1 MSTRT
6 NTLELKEQLSAK
18 TGTQELKKTLGFATA
33 ISTVVGMV
41 IGSGVFFKPYA
52 IYNATAGAPG
62 VGILAW
68 VVGGIITIAAGLTAA
83 EVSAAIP
90 KTGGMMV
97 YLKEIYGEKWGF
109 LTGWMQT
116 VLYFPGMVAALAVIF
131 GTQASGLLG
140 LGVDNMTAKV
150 GIAISAIVLLSFLN
164 TLGSKT
170 GGSIQ
175 TLATAGKLIPLVLII
190 IFGFIKGEGNPV
202 MYPMVGEGVTIG
214 TALGQALIA
223 VLFAFEG
230 WMNVGAIAGEMKNP
244 GKDLPKAIVGGLSL
258 VMAIYL
264 VINIAYLWVMPA
276 NELMMTQTPAAAVA
290 TAIFGEIGGKLIAVG
305 ILISVFGALNGF
317 ILTGARMPYTL
328 ASEKM
333 LPGSNWFSK
342 LNNNLVPANA
352 TWFMA
357 VLGSVYALS
366 GKFDFLTDLTVF
378 VIWLFFIMTFFGVIK
393 LRKDQPNLVRPYK
406 IPLYPMVPIIA
417 IIGGSYVVINTLI
430 TQPKNAILGLIIT
443 FLGLPIYSYMKRN
456 NA

>member
-6 NTLELKEQLSAK
+6 SNVGLKKTSASE
-18 TGTQELKKTLGFATA
+18 TGSHELKKTLGFATA
-33 ISTVVGMV
+33 IATVVGMV

-52 IYNATAGAPG
+52 IYTATNGAPG
-62 VGILAW
+62 IGILAW
-68 VVGGIITIAAGLTAA
+68 VVGGIITIAGGLTAA

-116 VLYFPGMVAALAVIF
+116 VLYFPGMIAALAVIF

-140 LGVDNMTAKV
+140 LGTENVTANV
-150 GIAISAIVLLSFLN
+150 SIAIGAIVLLSFLN

-170 GGSIQ
+170 GGAIQ
-175 TLATAGKLIPLVLII
+175 TLATAGKLIPLALIA
-190 IFGFIKGEGNPV
+190 IFGFVNGDGNPI
-202 MYPMVGEGVTIG
+202 MSPMVGEGVSIG

-244 GKDLPKAIVGGLSL
+244 GKDLPRAIVGGLSL
-258 VMAIYL
+258 VMAVYL
-264 VINIAYLWVMPA
+264 IINIAYLWVMPA
-276 NELMMTQTPAAAVA
+276 NELMMTKTPAAAVA
-290 TAIFGEIGGKLIAVG
+290 TAIFGDVGGKIIAIG
-305 ILISVFGALNGF
+305 ILVSVFGALNGF

-333 LPGSNWFSK
+333 LPASKWFSK
-342 LNNNLVPANA
+342 LNNSGVPANA

-357 VLGSVYALS
+357 LLSSVYALS
-366 GKFDFLTDLTVF
+366 GKFDLLTDLTVF
-378 VIWLFFIMTFFGVIK
+378 IIWIFFIMTFFGVIK

-406 IPLYPMVPIIA
+406 IPLYPIVPLVA
-417 IIGGSYVVINTLI
+417 IIGGGYVVINTLI
-430 TQPKNAILGLIIT
+430 TQPKNAIAGLVIT
-443 FLGLPIYSYMKRN
+443 CLGLPLYTYMKKK

>member
-1 MSTRT
+1 
-6 NTLELKEQLSAK
+6 
-18 TGTQELKKTLGFATA
+18 
-33 ISTVVGMV
+33 
-41 IGSGVFFKPYA
+41 
-52 IYNATAGAPG
+52 
-62 VGILAW
+62 
-68 VVGGIITIAAGLTAA
+68 
-83 EVSAAIP
+83 
-90 KTGGMMV
+90 
-97 YLKEIYGEKWGF
+97 
-109 LTGWMQT
+109 
-116 VLYFPGMVAALAVIF
+116 
-131 GTQASGLLG
+131 
-140 LGVDNMTAKV
+140 
-150 GIAISAIVLLSFLN
+150 
-164 TLGSKT
+164 
-170 GGSIQ
+170 
-175 TLATAGKLIPLVLII
+175 
-190 IFGFIKGEGNPV
+190 
-202 MYPMVGEGVTIG
+202 
-214 TALGQALIA
+214 
-223 VLFAFEG
+223 
-230 WMNVGAIAGEMKNP
+230 MNVGAIAGEMKNP

-357 VLGSVYALS
+357 ILASVYALS

-378 VIWLFFIMTFFGVIK
+378 VIWLFFIMTFFGVMK

-406 IPLYPMVPIIA
+406 IPLYPVVPIIA
-417 IIGGSYVVINTLI
+417 IIGGSYVVVNTLI
-430 TQPKNAILGLIIT
+430 TQPKNAILGLLIT
-443 FLGLPIYSYMKRN
+443 FLGLPIYSYMKKK